1 MTAKNKNYEDETDV
15 KFDPSRIAYI
25 KPTGM
30 EEAVRQGI
38 VPSNIKLPADTKLYV
53 LHAED
58 GSVLGFTDAWDSAYG
73 AAVQNEF
80 TPVSVH

>member
-1 MTAKNKNYEDETDV
+1 MTSKIETKDDETREIA
-15 KFDPSRIAYI
+15 DPSRIAYI

-30 EEAVRQGI
+30 EEAIKQGI
-38 VPSNIKLPADTKLYV
+38 IPSGIKLPADTKLYV
-53 LHAED
+53 LHAID

>member
-1 MTAKNKNYEDETDV
+1 MVEKNKNYEEEADV
-15 KFDPSRIAYI
+15 KFAPSRIAYI

-38 VPSNIKLPADTKLYV
+38 IPSDIKLPEGTKLYV
-53 LHAED
+53 LHAMD